1 MKKIALALLSLLA
14 CFLVLTSCG
23 EKKNS
28 DGNESKDT
36 ETLAVTETAVDT
48 ADTETET
55 KTPETDKET
64 EPAEDTSNE
73 MTREELVRFIS
84 GHTWHDYFYGGEN
97 NTAKLI
103 YTIEFTP
110 NSDKMSFNA
119 GYYESEWINTYS
131 GKYVIGDDGVFSA
144 DFYDELRDETM
155 KMTFVIDVLDTDVV
169 NKKISMPV
177 KSTDPAYDALVGK
190 TFEFKKSE
198 APSYDD

>member
-1 MKKIALALLSLLA
+1 MKKITLVLLSLLA

-64 EPAEDTSNE
+64 ETAEDTSNE

-84 GHTWHDYFYGGEN
+84 GHTWYDYFYGGEN

-110 NSDKMSFNA
+110 NSDEMSFNA
-119 GYYESEWINTYS
+119 GYYESEWTNTYS
-131 GKYVIGDDGVFSA
+131 GKYVIGEDGVFSA

-169 NKKISMPV
+169 NKKISMTV

-190 TFEFKKSE
+190 TFEFKKDE

>member
-1 MKKIALALLSLLA
+1 MKKIALVLLSLLA

-28 DGNESKDT
+28 EGNESKDT
-36 ETLAVTETAVDT
+36 ETLAVTETA
-48 ADTETET
+48 DTEA
-55 KTPETDKET
+55 PETDKET
-64 EPAEDTSNE
+64 ETAEDTSNK
-73 MTREELVRFIS
+73 MTREELVKFIS
-84 GHTWHDYFYGGEN
+84 GHTWYDYFYGGEN

-119 GYYESEWINTYS
+119 GYYESEWTNTYS
-131 GKYVIGDDGVFSA
+131 GKYVIGGDGVFVA

-169 NKKISMPV
+169 NKKISMTV

-190 TFEFKKSE
+190 TFEFKKDE

>member
-1 MKKIALALLSLLA
+1 MKKIALVLLSLLA

-28 DGNESKDT
+28 EGNESKDT
-36 ETLAVTETAVDT
+36 ETLAVTETADTEAPET
-48 ADTETET
+48 ADTEA
-55 KTPETDKET
+55 PETDKET
-64 EPAEDTSNE
+64 ETAEDTSNK
-73 MTREELVRFIS
+73 MTREELVKFIS
-84 GHTWHDYFYGGEN
+84 GHTWYDYFYGGEN

-119 GYYESEWINTYS
+119 GYYESEWTNTYS
-131 GKYVIGDDGVFSA
+131 GKYVIGEDGVFVA

-169 NKKISMPV
+169 NKKISMTV

-190 TFEFKKSE
+190 TFEFKKDE

>member
-1 MKKIALALLSLLA
+1 MKKIALVLFSLLA
-14 CFLVLTSCG
+14 CFLILTSCG
-23 EKKNS
+23 EKKIS

-36 ETLAVTETAVDT
+36 ETLAVTETAADT
-48 ADTETET
+48 ADTEA
-55 KTPETDKET
+55 PETDKEIET
-64 EPAEDTSNE
+64 AEDTSNE

-84 GHTWHDYFYGGEN
+84 GHTWYDYFYGGEN

-169 NKKISMPV
+169 NKKISMTV

-190 TFEFKKSE
+190 TFEFKKDE

>member
-1 MKKIALALLSLLA
+1 MKKITLVFLSLLA

-84 GHTWHDYFYGGEN
+84 GHTWYDYFYGGEN

-119 GYYESEWINTYS
+119 GYYESEWTNTYS

-144 DFYDELRDETM
+144 EFYDELRDETM

-169 NKKISMPV
+169 NKKISMTV

>member
-1 MKKIALALLSLLA
+1 MKKITLVLLSLLA

-23 EKKNS
+23 EKKHS
-28 DGNESKDT
+28 DGNESNDT
-36 ETLAVTETAVDT
+36 ETLAVTETADTEAPETVDT
-48 ADTETET
+48 EA
-55 KTPETDKET
+55 PETDKET

-84 GHTWHDYFYGGEN
+84 GHTWYDYFYGGEN
-97 NTAKLI
+97 NTARLI

-169 NKKISMPV
+169 NKKISMTV

>member
-1 MKKIALALLSLLA
+1 MKKIALVLLSLLA

-28 DGNESKDT
+28 EGNESKDT
-36 ETLAVTETAVDT
+36 ETLAVTETA
-48 ADTETET
+48 DTEA
-55 KTPETDKET
+55 PETDKET
-64 EPAEDTSNE
+64 ETAEDTSNK
-73 MTREELVRFIS
+73 MTREELVKFIS
-84 GHTWHDYFYGGEN
+84 GHTWYDYFYGGEN

-119 GYYESEWINTYS
+119 GYYESEWTNTYS
-131 GKYVIGDDGVFSA
+131 GKYVIGEDGVFVA

-169 NKKISMPV
+169 NKKISMTV

-190 TFEFKKSE
+190 TFEFKKDE

>member
-1 MKKIALALLSLLA
+1 MKKIALVLISLLA

-28 DGNESKDT
+28 EGNESKDT
-36 ETLAVTETAVDT
+36 ETLAVTETA
-48 ADTETET
+48 DTEA
-55 KTPETDKET
+55 PETDKET
-64 EPAEDTSNE
+64 ETAEDTSNK

-84 GHTWHDYFYGGEN
+84 GHTWYDYFYGGEN

-110 NSDKMSFNA
+110 SSDKMSFNA

-131 GKYVIGDDGVFSA
+131 GKYVIGEDGVFVA

-169 NKKISMPV
+169 NKKISMTV

-190 TFEFKKSE
+190 TFEFKKDE

>member
-1 MKKIALALLSLLA
+1 MKKIALVLLSLLA
-14 CFLVLTSCG
+14 CFLVLASCG

-28 DGNESKDT
+28 DGDESKDT

-48 ADTETET
+48 AETETET

-64 EPAEDTSNE
+64 ETAEDTSNE

-84 GHTWHDYFYGGEN
+84 GHTWYYFYGGEN

-131 GKYVIGDDGVFSA
+131 GKYVIGEDGVFSA

-169 NKKISMPV
+169 NKKISMTV

-190 TFEFKKSE
+190 TFEFKKDE

>member
-64 EPAEDTSNE
+64 EPAEDTSNK

-84 GHTWHDYFYGGEN
+84 GHTWYDYFYGGEN

-169 NKKISMPV
+169 NKKISMTV

-190 TFEFKKSE
+190 TVEFKKSE

>member
-1 MKKIALALLSLLA
+1 MKKIALVLLSLLA

-28 DGNESKDT
+28 EGNESKDT
-36 ETLAVTETAVDT
+36 ETLAVTETA
-48 ADTETET
+48 DTEA
-55 KTPETDKET
+55 PETDKET
-64 EPAEDTSNE
+64 ETAEDTSNK

-110 NSDKMSFNA
+110 NSDKMSFNT
-119 GYYESEWINTYS
+119 GYYESEWTNTYS
-131 GKYVIGDDGVFSA
+131 GKYVIGEDGVFVA

-169 NKKISMPV
+169 NKKISMTV

-190 TFEFKKSE
+190 TFEFKKDE

>member
-1 MKKIALALLSLLA
+1 MKKIALVLLSLLA

-64 EPAEDTSNE
+64 ETAEDTSNE
-73 MTREELVRFIS
+73 MTREELVGFIS
-84 GHTWHDYFYGGEN
+84 GHTWYDYFYGGEN

-110 NSDKMSFNA
+110 NSDEMSFNA
-119 GYYESEWINTYS
+119 GYYESEWTNTYS
-131 GKYVIGDDGVFSA
+131 GKYVIGEDGVFSA

-169 NKKISMPV
+169 NKKISMTV

-190 TFEFKKSE
+190 TFEFKKDE
-198 APSYDD
+198 APSYD

>member
-1 MKKIALALLSLLA
+1 MKKIALVLLSLLA

-28 DGNESKDT
+28 EGNESKDT
-36 ETLAVTETAVDT
+36 ETLAVTETA
-48 ADTETET
+48 DTEA
-55 KTPETDKET
+55 PETDKET
-64 EPAEDTSNE
+64 ETAEDTSNK

-84 GHTWHDYFYGGEN
+84 GHTWYDYFYGGEN

-119 GYYESEWINTYS
+119 GYYESEWTNTYS
-131 GKYVIGDDGVFSA
+131 GKYVIGEDGVFVA

-169 NKKISMPV
+169 NKKISMTV

-190 TFEFKKSE
+190 TFEFKKDE

>member
-84 GHTWHDYFYGGEN
+84 GHTWYDYFYGGEN

-103 YTIEFTP
+103 YTIEFAP
-110 NSDKMSFNA
+110 NSDEMSFNA

-169 NKKISMPV
+169 NKKISMTV

-198 APSYDD
+198 APSYGD